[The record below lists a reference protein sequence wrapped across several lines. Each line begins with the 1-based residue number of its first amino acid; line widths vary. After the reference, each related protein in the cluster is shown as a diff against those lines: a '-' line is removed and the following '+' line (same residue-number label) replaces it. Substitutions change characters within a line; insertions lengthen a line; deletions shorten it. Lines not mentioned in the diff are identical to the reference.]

1 MRCVRSGREPIRAR
15 DSCDRDILGPDIAL
29 QILASHESE
38 PDLQIGKAEPE
49 SVRYLVQLIR
59 VGKVV
64 LLDPAVVA
72 AAGDSEGLID
82 LLVGDATVKQV
93 VEQRPKLP
101 SVLVGTGHAQMI

>member
-1 MRCVRSGREPIRAR
+1 
-15 DSCDRDILGPDIAL
+15 
-29 QILASHESE
+29 
-38 PDLQIGKAEPE
+38 
-49 SVRYLVQLIR
+49 
-59 VGKVV
+59 